1 MPDPDPYARYNWT
14 HLIKEALGGYHWPG
28 VEALRRV
35 VQALEASE
43 RSANQ
48 LGKRIWWLNL
58 WLLVFTIVICGLTIV
73 LLLVE
78 LGVMR
83 RPHP

>member
-1 MPDPDPYARYNWT
+1 MPDPDPYARHDWT
-14 HLIKEALGGYHWPG
+14 FLIGQALGGYHWPS
-28 VEALRRV
+28 VEAARRI
-35 VQALEASE
+35 VQALETSD

-58 WLLVFTIVICGLTIV
+58 LLLVFTILICGLTIV
-73 LLLVE
+73 LVLVE